1 MESGGGF
8 PAPGPG
14 NFRRMGIALLASA
27 VLLLLAG
34 CAGQG
39 SAAQK
44 GANGTAPSQPG
55 SFMVPDSSLNYTAHY
70 VVNGNGEQSDKTVW
84 RAGRLMRVDFTSS
97 GTGVSLFFLEDR
109 AYSCSMAS
117 GTERCFDITSSI
129 GEAEAQEFLLPPDLT
144 FARDAGPVD
153 IGGTRGRCYTFPPT
167 PTQTHEVCLTDTG
180 VMAYNEYNMSSGE
193 QVEYLS
199 SLDYSAPD
207 SAFVLPAQPQGVPAR

>member
-1 MESGGGF
+1 MNGANSTT
-8 PAPGPG
+8 
-14 NFRRMGIALLASA
+14 MGLALLASA

-39 SAAQK
+39 STAQK
-44 GANGTAPSQPG
+44 GANGTWEPQPG
-55 SFMVPDSSLNYTAHY
+55 SFVVPGSSLNYTAHY
-70 VVNGNGEQSDKTVW
+70 VVSGNGEQSGKTVW
-84 RAGRLMRVDFTSS
+84 RAGRRMRADFVSDD
-97 GTGVSLFFLEDR
+97 GNGVSLFFLGNR
-109 AYSCSMAS
+109 AYSCSTAS